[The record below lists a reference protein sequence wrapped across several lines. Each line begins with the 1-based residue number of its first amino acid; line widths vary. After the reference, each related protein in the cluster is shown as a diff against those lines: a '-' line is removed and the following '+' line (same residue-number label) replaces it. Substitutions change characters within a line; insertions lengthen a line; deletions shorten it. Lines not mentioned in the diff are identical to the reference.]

1 MAIIYTDHYDITGD
15 VDCYYK
21 GLSYD
26 ASSSFD
32 DGISEIIAPYDV
44 KNMKE
49 FTPSFLS
56 GFYADTADV
65 AADVYRMDAEAIAVD
80 ETYKHIKKT
89 AHLGSVSID
98 SYQGNMERR
107 LGTKVVSEDRALFP
121 VWFLSYRNKDRVAY
135 AIING
140 QTGKVVADLP
150 VSLVKYFVGSALL
163 AIPIFILLNLMFTI
177 RPKVTL
183 VVASFIALIT
193 IIMYVSELKKIYIK
207 DKKLDDRGRMYAGLG
222 LEENMSSMDKLKED
236 QKLADS
242 IADAVEEGR
251 NRKDKKKCLYK
262 EKREISWTMKIAII
276 AVIFSGVVPVLYT
289 LQFAAILYGGSTVSL
304 GMGFPICVS
313 CFAAGVILTVTNHKI
328 FKNVSGKNISGN
340 IGSLAAMLI
349 AAVVLWFNPVSD
361 IYYYAAVIVELIA
374 IIYTVTDLIRYY
386 NMLATRKLP
395 QFDNYRGGDDNV

>member
-1 MAIIYTDHYDITGD
+1 
-15 VDCYYK
+15 
-21 GLSYD
+21 
-26 ASSSFD
+26 
-32 DGISEIIAPYDV
+32 
-44 KNMKE
+44 
-49 FTPSFLS
+49 
-56 GFYADTADV
+56 
-65 AADVYRMDAEAIAVD
+65 
-80 ETYKHIKKT
+80 
-89 AHLGSVSID
+89 
-98 SYQGNMERR
+98 
-107 LGTKVVSEDRALFP
+107 
-121 VWFLSYRNKDRVAY
+121 
-135 AIING
+135 
-140 QTGKVVADLP
+140 
-150 VSLVKYFVGSALL
+150 
-163 AIPIFILLNLMFTI
+163 
-177 RPKVTL
+177 
-183 VVASFIALIT
+183 
-193 IIMYVSELKKIYIK
+193 
-207 DKKLDDRGRMYAGLG
+207 MYAGLG

-276 AVIFSGVVPVLYT
+276 AVIFSGVVPVLYA

-304 GMGFPICVS
+304 GMGFPICVT

-395 QFDNYRGGDDNV
+395 QFDNYRGGDDNA

>member
-1 MAIIYTDHYDITGD
+1 
-15 VDCYYK
+15 
-21 GLSYD
+21 
-26 ASSSFD
+26 
-32 DGISEIIAPYDV
+32 
-44 KNMKE
+44 MKE

-140 QTGKVVADLP
+140 QTGKAVADLP

-193 IIMYVSELKKIYIK
+193 IIMYVSELKK
-207 DKKLDDRGRMYAGLG
+207 
-222 LEENMSSMDKLKED
+222 
-236 QKLADS
+236 
-242 IADAVEEGR
+242 
-251 NRKDKKKCLYK
+251 
-262 EKREISWTMKIAII
+262 
-276 AVIFSGVVPVLYT
+276 YT
-289 LQFAAILYGGSTVSL
+289 
-304 GMGFPICVS
+304 
-313 CFAAGVILTVTNHKI
+313 
-328 FKNVSGKNISGN
+328 
-340 IGSLAAMLI
+340 
-349 AAVVLWFNPVSD
+349 
-361 IYYYAAVIVELIA
+361 
-374 IIYTVTDLIRYY
+374 
-386 NMLATRKLP
+386 
-395 QFDNYRGGDDNV
+395 